1 MISLCVNFGMI
12 PCMIDFTALIEDYRR
27 KSSLQIS
34 IMRKIFF
41 FMFIN
46 TLILPLLSNISAI
59 EFFKKLIQSSVI
71 EWPTLISINL
81 MMQQYYYIKFIIQL
95 TFISNGFWLVD
106 FFHRGQT
113 WLLMK
118 LHERKESDSE
128 VKTPFRDD
136 YQFDLGYH
144 QSYSIVVMLNCLLF
158 CPLVPLISFF
168 AFFFFFIKYH
178 VDKYNLVF
186 VYFKIYES
194 GGKIR
199 KNVTNFMLFTL
210 IFI

>member
-1 MISLCVNFGMI
+1 V
-12 PCMIDFTALIEDYRR
+12 
-27 KSSLQIS
+27 LQ
-34 IMRKIFF
+34 
-41 FMFIN
+41 
-46 TLILPLLSNISAI
+46 
-59 EFFKKLIQSSVI
+59 
-71 EWPTLISINL
+71 
-81 MMQQYYYIKFIIQL
+81 
-95 TFISNGFWLVD
+95 
-106 FFHRGQT
+106 
-113 WLLMK
+113 K

-144 QSYSIVVMLNCLLF
+144 QSYSIVVMLNCLIF

-186 VYFKIYES
+186 VYYKVFES

-210 IFI
+210 VFVLLITVSFFSIEFNSEVYFFGGVIMIIVWVIIYYYTKQ

>member
-1 MISLCVNFGMI
+1 ML
-12 PCMIDFTALIEDYRR
+12 
-27 KSSLQIS
+27 
-34 IMRKIFF
+34 
-41 FMFIN
+41 
-46 TLILPLLSNISAI
+46 
-59 EFFKKLIQSSVI
+59 
-71 EWPTLISINL
+71 
-81 MMQQYYYIKFIIQL
+81 QQYYYIKFIIQL

-113 WLLMK
+113 WVLQK

-144 QSYSIVVMLNCLLF
+144 QSYSIVVMLNCLIF

-186 VYFKIYES
+186 VYYKVFES

-210 IFI
+210 VFVLLITVSFFSIEFNSEVYFFGGVIMIIVWVIIYYYTKQ